1 MSVGILLAFFYN
13 VVVSW
18 SLWYLGVSFLS
29 FMIPEFRLEWA
40 YCGHSYNTES
50 CHSNLDD
57 KICAPTIDNFTAAVN
72 TAKEIIALNG
82 TCSAPNQV
90 NVTSSVE
97 EYWNREILGHVG
109 HDWSHFVRNHSFS
122 QVFCQLSFSSSS
134 SLSGYS
140 SDEKRFGI
148 IVCMAIS
155 GMLPFERG
163 QNLWPV
169 ILLKFYQFSYY
180 CQ

>member
-29 FMIPEFRLEWA
+29 FIIPAEFRLEWA

-50 CHSNLDD
+50 CHSNLEDQ
-57 KICAPTIDNFTAAVN
+57 ICASTVADNFT
-72 TAKEIIALNG
+72 TKEIIALNG
-82 TCSAPNQV
+82 TCLTLNQA

-109 HDWSHFVRNHSFS
+109 HDWSHFVRHH
-122 QVFCQLSFSSSS
+122 LSSH
-134 SLSGYS
+134 
-140 SDEKRFGI
+140 
-148 IVCMAIS
+148 
-155 GMLPFERG
+155 
-163 QNLWPV
+163 
-169 ILLKFYQFSYY
+169 
-180 CQ
+180 